1 MQDRGRCATITW
13 AIAGGSAHLP
23 SNRRQIDEID
33 IKLLAELQEDAR
45 VSNAELGRRVG
56 LSAPAVA
63 ERIARLQECGAITG
77 FHAAVDP
84 RALGLALSAILR
96 IRPAPRELPKV
107 AQLARDTPE
116 VVECHRITGE
126 DCFFVKLHVRDV
138 EHLEEVIDE
147 FAFFGQTTTSVM
159 QTSPVP
165 RRAVNAPPNARR

>member
-1 MQDRGRCATITW
+1 M
-13 AIAGGSAHLP
+13 P

-33 IKLLAELQEDAR
+33 YKLLTKLQDDAR

-63 ERIARLQECGAITG
+63 ERVVRLQETGAITG
-77 FHAAVDP
+77 FHAAIDP
-84 RALGLALSAILR
+84 RALGLTLSAILR

-165 RRAVNAPPNARR
+165 RRAVSAPRP

>member
-1 MQDRGRCATITW
+1 M
-13 AIAGGSAHLP
+13 IAGSSATSP
-23 SNRRQIDEID
+23 SNRRQIDPLD
-33 IKLLAELQEDAR
+33 LRLLRELEEDAR

-63 ERIARLQECGAITG
+63 ERIARLREAGAITG

-84 RALGLALSAILR
+84 RALGFALSAILR

-116 VVECHRITGE
+116 VVECHRITGD
-126 DCFFVKLHVRDV
+126 DCFFLKLHVRDV
-138 EHLEEVIDE
+138 EHLEEVIDA
-147 FAFFGQTTTSVM
+147 FAFYGQTTTSIM

-165 RRAVNAPPNARR
+165 RRAVSAART